1 LRRTLTID
9 DLAPG
14 GEGVGRDGARAV
26 FVPFT
31 APGDEVEV
39 ELAAGEGTAHGE
51 LLQVIREGAARVAP
65 PCRHFGLGRPAGAP
79 GAAAD
84 RLCGG
89 CEWLHVPY
97 ALQLATKERLVAET
111 LRRIGRLELGT
122 FELRPA
128 IASPRPLRYR
138 SRGKFHVDRGSGR
151 LSYFRR
157 RSHAPVRLEE
167 CHLLDPAL
175 DALREK
181 VGAALREA
189 RLSPAEVALEWSA
202 EAGRARGRGG
212 LEGRGAAALRL
223 AESGPQV
230 RRRAEA
236 LLVAVPELAGVV
248 LEREG
253 APPVLV
259 GDPVLRHRRDPAR
272 PEAGLQRTRPD
283 VFAQANRGA
292 NALLV
297 AAALELLAADGAAVL
312 ELYCGSGN
320 FTAPLAARAR
330 SVAAVEGQGPALELA
345 RADVAEA
352 LRAQATGPVAT
363 GATGEPGSSGGDGRG
378 ADPSSNVR
386 FFAGDALGIARALAR
401 ETTRPTHVLLDPPRE
416 GARGIGAVLRD
427 LDAERAVYVSCDPAT
442 FARDLRACAEAG
454 YRIETVQPV
463 DMFPQTHHVECVG
476 LIVRG

>member
-1 LRRTLTID
+1 VSFRVPDVPVHQLLSID

-39 ELAAGEGTAHGE
+39 ELAPGEGTAHAE
-51 LLQVIREGAARVAP
+51 LLRVVREGPVRVAP
-65 PCRHFGLGRPAGAP
+65 PCRHFGLGRPGGALGTP
-79 GAAAD
+79 APD

-89 CEWLHVPY
+89 CEWLHVSY
-97 ALQLATKERLVAET
+97 GTQLETKARLVRET
-111 LRRIGRLELGT
+111 LRRIGRLEPGT
-122 FELRPA
+122 FELRPP
-128 IASPRPLRYR
+128 IPSPRPLRYR
-138 SRGKFHVDRGSGR
+138 TRAKFHVDRGSGR

-157 RSHAPVRLEE
+157 RSHAPVRLDE

-181 VGAALREA
+181 VGAALRDV
-189 RLSPAEVALEWSA
+189 RLVPREVALEWS
-202 EAGRARGRGG
+202 EH
-212 LEGRGAAALRL
+212 LGRGAAALRL
-223 AESGPQV
+223 AEAGPRV
-230 RRRAEA
+230 RTRAEA
-236 LLVAVPELAGVV
+236 LWQAVPELAGVV

-259 GDPVLRHRRDPAR
+259 GEPILRHRRDPERA
-272 PEAGLQRTRPD
+272 EAGLQRSRPD

-292 NALLV
+292 NAHLV
-297 AAALELLAADGAAVL
+297 AAALDLLAPDGADVL

-345 RADVAEA
+345 RADLA
-352 LRAQATGPVAT
+352 
-363 GATGEPGSSGGDGRG
+363 GAAG
-378 ADPSSNVR
+378 VR
-386 FFAGDALGIARALAR
+386 FFAGDALAVARALAR
-401 ETTRPTHVLLDPPRE
+401 EAPPRPTHVLLDPPRD
-416 GARGIGAVLRD
+416 GARGIGAVLRE
-427 LDAERAVYVSCDPAT
+427 LGAERAVYVSCDPAT
-442 FARDLRACAEAG
+442 FARDLRACAETG
-454 YRIETVQPV
+454 YRIVTVQPV

-476 LIVRG
+476 LLVRGG